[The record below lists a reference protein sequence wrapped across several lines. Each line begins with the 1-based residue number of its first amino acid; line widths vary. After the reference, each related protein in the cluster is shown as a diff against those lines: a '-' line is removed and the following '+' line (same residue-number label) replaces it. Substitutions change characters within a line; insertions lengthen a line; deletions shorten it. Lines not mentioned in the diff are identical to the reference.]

1 MIRAGTVV
9 RPDNV
14 PIETE
19 ADLMRVVAIM
29 RQIGTDTQHYEV
41 KSERK
46 GLAKDIAATISAFS
60 NGDGG
65 TIILGLSEKDGFT
78 SVEGFDPKSIVDA
91 LSNACTEKLAPPVR
105 PDIRIVLFEGKPLV
119 VANIAEMIP
128 ADKPCYIKAAG
139 RYNGSYIRTGDG
151 DRRLSQYEVDRL
163 VEEQRQPQHDIQIVL
178 EASMDDLDASLLQG
192 VLERERKMHPRIFSS
207 LNDDAAAENL
217 RIARRDG
224 HGVLHPTLA
233 GLLALGSYPQKY
245 FPRLN
250 VSFACYPGSTKAET
264 TSSGKRL
271 VDSATMVGPIPAIV
285 EDTIAAVDKN
295 TRTGALIEGAF
306 RKDVTD
312 YPGLAVREAVVNAL
326 MHRDYSSLAL
336 GTPVQVDL
344 YVDRLEITNPGGLF
358 GNVTVDTLGKEGVT
372 ASRNQHLSNILES
385 TPYKGGYVAENRGT
399 GYQTIERELR
409 EALMPAAVPTDS
421 IQSFSL
427 VFERRHLSTA
437 EMGLSAAETVE
448 RTVLQLLGRQKTVSV
463 REIAQLTGRSRA
475 TVVKRINAMIGRGL
489 LEPTE
494 PKGSTRQR
502 YRLSAKGT
510 SER

>member
-1 MIRAGTVV
+1 MVRAVT
-9 RPDNV
+9 
-14 PIETE
+14 
-19 ADLMRVVAIM
+19 LMRLSGNNARDYVVAPALKYLP
-29 RQIGTDTQHYEV
+29 D
-41 KSERK
+41 
-46 GLAKDIAATISAFS
+46 DIAATISAFS
-60 NGDGG
+60 NGVGG
-65 TIILGLSEKDGFT
+65 TVILGLSEKDGFT
-78 SVEGFDPKSIVDA
+78 PVEGFDSKSMMDV
-91 LSNACTEKLAPPVR
+91 LSNVCTENLVPPVR
-105 PDIRIVLFEGKPLV
+105 PDIRILLFEGKPLV
-119 VANIAEMIP
+119 VANIAEMMP

-139 RYNGSYIRTGDG
+139 RYSGSYIRTGDG

-163 VEEQRQPQHDIQIVL
+163 VEEQRQPQHDIVIVE
-178 EASMDDLDASLLQG
+178 EASMDDLDASLLEG
-192 VLERERKMHPRIFSS
+192 VLERERRMHPRIFAS
-207 LNDDAAAENL
+207 LSDDAAAENL
-217 RIARRDG
+217 RIARRDER
-224 HGVLHPTLA
+224 GVLHPTLA

-264 TSSGKRL
+264 TSGGKRL

-285 EDTIAAVDKN
+285 EDTIAAVDRN

-312 YPGLAVREAVVNAL
+312 YPELAVREAVVNAL

-358 GNVTVDTLGKEGVT
+358 GNVTVDALGKEGIT
-372 ASRNQHLSNILES
+372 SSRNQYLSNILES

-421 IQSFSL
+421 ILSFSL
-427 VFERRHLSTA
+427 VFERRHLSNA
-437 EMGLSAAETVE
+437 EMRLSAAETVE
-448 RTVLQLLGRQKTVSV
+448 QTVLLLLGRQKTVSV

-475 TVVKRINAMIGRGL
+475 TVVKRINSMIDRGL

-502 YRLSAKGT
+502 YRLSVQGA
-510 SER
+510 SERQ